1 MWLEKALTL
10 QLSVSLRAENEWR
23 LGVRLTWVGSVSQ
36 WQTEAAAGSHCRDL
50 REDTTP
56 LTHLSPLLLSFSP
69 LLTGCLVQPYQP
81 LSLYPL
87 SLSLFPN
94 FFPSSLL
101 SLIVSPRVTV
111 PPLSLSLFSLAPS
124 RFLLPLLLFSPPTSP
139 CMERQ
144 LTASA
149 PLLRCPSLL
158 SLYLSLLCLTPF
170 LSLVFQSLCKLSN
183 LSADKVINTTL
194 ASLNI
199 HHSALCIFL
208 PCSSAP
214 TVKTGEV

>member
-1 MWLEKALTL
+1 MEARCASYLSWISQSVTDRSCSRITL
-10 QLSVSLRAENEWR
+10 SGPQRGYNSTHSLVS
-23 LGVRLTWVGSVSQ
+23 
-36 WQTEAAAGSHCRDL
+36 
-50 REDTTP
+50 
-56 LTHLSPLLLSFSP
+56 SPSLLLSTVNWLSGATLSAFI
-69 LLTGCLVQPYQP
+69 P
-81 LSLYPL
+81 LSSVFI
-87 SLSLFPN
+87 SLSQ
-94 FFPSSLL
+94 FFSLL
-101 SLIVSPRVTV
+101 PSLSHCISSCYR
-111 PPLSLSLFSLAPS
+111 PPSLSLSLFSLAPS